1 MPDIRTILRREIPGA
16 TVSPPLFPSYSV
28 KEDLSGKKKISAT
41 IVWTVAIAAIFLD
54 QASKILVESAMRL
67 GQSDAVV
74 GDLFRL
80 TYIKNAGGA
89 FGILL
94 GGGWFYFLASVV
106 AVIMILF
113 YLRRLPARQ
122 ILPRLSL
129 AMILGGALGNLIDRL
144 RSGVVTDFLDFGVGN
159 TRWPVFNLAD
169 AFITVGVILFFLS
182 MMRSQ
187 KEGTED
193 HTQADRT
200 PADS

>member
-1 MPDIRTILRREIPGA
+1 MWA
-16 TVSPPLFPSYSV
+16 
-28 KEDLSGKKKISAT
+28 
-41 IVWTVAIAAIFLD
+41 VAVAAIFLD
-54 QASKILVESAMRL
+54 QASKILVETAMKL
-67 GQSDAVV
+67 GQSDAVI

-89 FGILL
+89 FGIFL

-113 YLRRLPARQ
+113 YLRRLPAGR

-129 AMILGGALGNLIDRL
+129 AMILGGALGNLIDRV
-144 RSGVVTDFLDFGVGN
+144 RSGVVTDFLDFGIGN

-182 MMRSQ
+182 MMRTQ
-187 KEGTED
+187 KEGVQD
-193 HTQADRT
+193 HTKIDRT
-200 PADS
+200 PASP